1 MRELFLKNVPSVVE
15 ETSTSRRLA
24 GLFPNNNRNCN
35 NRVFI
40 VTVIE
45 KERKI
50 SGNFWCHRNTV
61 PNASFLLDIYGERA
75 II

>member
-24 GLFPNNNRNCN
+24 GLFPNNKRNCN

-50 SGNFWCHRNTV
+50 SGNFWCHHNTV